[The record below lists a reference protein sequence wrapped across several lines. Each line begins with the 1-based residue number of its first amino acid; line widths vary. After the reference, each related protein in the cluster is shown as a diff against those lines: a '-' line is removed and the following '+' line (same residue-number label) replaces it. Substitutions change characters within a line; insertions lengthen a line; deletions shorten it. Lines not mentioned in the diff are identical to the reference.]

1 MITPTDDFDDGP
13 DLDPADPLTV
23 ILRPTA
29 AGHLGPP
36 PGRYEEIRRG
46 AVRRRLLRT
55 AAGAGAACG
64 IAALAVLLPLH
75 LTASDGPARPVVPL
89 APPPVSGAPSAA
101 PPSPSPVPT
110 TGRPTERGATPAPD
124 PGRRL
129 PPTPPLPRPPG
140 AAVAGPWSRPR
151 RATPSRRAAEHA
163 LGGAAHALRRAGAE
177 PLIPV
182 ASRLGLRG
190 RPYPHGVAAG
200 CCRFGAG
207 NRTDG

>member
-124 PGRRL
+124 PRTSPAPDATAAPTARSGRSRSL
-129 PPTPPLPRPPG
+129 EPTATSDPLTASRQSTPSGAPPTPS
-140 AAVAGPWSRPR
+140 AAPERSR
-151 RATPSRRAAEHA
+151 
-163 LGGAAHALRRAGAE
+163 
-177 PLIPV
+177 
-182 ASRLGLRG
+182 
-190 RPYPHGVAAG
+190 
-200 CCRFGAG
+200 
-207 NRTDG
+207 